1 MKKTV
6 LLIVCILLLCCGA
19 SEVLAASSTQAT
31 LGKIEESLYGFQY
44 NNENDISRL
53 NRLENTVYG
62 QTSSKSTAERITKL
76 SKDVSADSIGKE
88 IEPVEDTFAENSD
101 YYMEEEPVATSDVSY
116 PAVDEMELQMFNQAF
131 PKQDIKTRLSNLEKK
146 AFNKTYSDDL
156 STRVDRLKAEIK
168 PQSLMNNKVAQ
179 SSNVFY
185 DDDVP
190 PLSSDFH
197 LNKYMSPNEFDY
209 DAYNDMNARRAQSY
223 DYLSQKASPAP
234 KKVSLSTVEKKLLKQ
249 NYSQDSTENRLSR
262 IENYMFGS
270 EFSMDDTQTRLDRI
284 SSAYQAQ
291 KSAGKYDANRFSQNV
306 GTALQ
311 IGTLILMVLACIL

>member
-6 LLIVCILLLCCGA
+6 LLIACTLLLCSCAPG
-19 SEVLAASSTQAT
+19 VLAANSTQAT
-31 LGKIEESLYGFQY
+31 LSKIEESLYGFQY
-44 NNENDISRL
+44 NNENEVSRL
-53 NRLENTVYG
+53 NRLENSVYG
-62 QTSSKSTAERITKL
+62 QISSKSTAERIAKL

-101 YYMEEEPVATSDVSY
+101 YYVEEEPVATSDVSY
-116 PAVDEMELQMFNQAF
+116 PAVDEMELQMFKQAF

-168 PQSLMNNKVAQ
+168 PQSLMNNRVAQ

-209 DAYNDMNARRAQSY
+209 DAYNDMNARRVQSY
-223 DYLSQKASPAP
+223 DYASQKASPAP

-270 EFSMDDTQTRLDRI
+270 EFSSDDFQTRMDRI

-291 KSAGKYDANRFSQNV
+291 KSAGKYDTNRFSQNV